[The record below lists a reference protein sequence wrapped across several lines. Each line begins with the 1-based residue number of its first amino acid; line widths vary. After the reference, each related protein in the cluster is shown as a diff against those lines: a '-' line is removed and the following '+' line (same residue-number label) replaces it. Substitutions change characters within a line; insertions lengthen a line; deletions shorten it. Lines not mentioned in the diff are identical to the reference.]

1 MNGKKVSY
9 PFIPKTGLLV
19 SYINEAVVI
28 QKASI
33 MRLTYYGTGEVV
45 LSVSTVLTDQVCGA
59 CDNFNGVTAD
69 DMMTSDGRN
78 STVMSINASSWQ
90 AEDFFTW

>member
-9 PFIPKTGLLV
+9 PFMPKEGVLV

-28 QKASI
+28 EKVSI

-45 LSVSTVLTDQVCGA
+45 LSVSTVLTDQFVVPVA
-59 CDNFNGVTAD
+59 TL
-69 DMMTSDGRN
+69 MESLQM
-78 STVMSINASSWQ
+78 I
-90 AEDFFTW
+90 